1 MFEFD
6 GGILMRKKGIIGCAV
21 FAIVLLLVSVV
32 LITGSRSVVDAKD
45 GREKRFTSIQV
56 QEGDSLWSIAKE
68 HMSKEYPSIDD
79 YIQEVCDTNNIY
91 DQKITA
97 DMYLVIPYYTDVK

>member
-1 MFEFD
+1 
-6 GGILMRKKGIIGCAV
+6 MRKKGIIGCAV

-56 QEGDSLWSIAKE
+56 QEGDSL
-68 HMSKEYPSIDD
+68 
-79 YIQEVCDTNNIY
+79 
-91 DQKITA
+91 
-97 DMYLVIPYYTDVK
+97 